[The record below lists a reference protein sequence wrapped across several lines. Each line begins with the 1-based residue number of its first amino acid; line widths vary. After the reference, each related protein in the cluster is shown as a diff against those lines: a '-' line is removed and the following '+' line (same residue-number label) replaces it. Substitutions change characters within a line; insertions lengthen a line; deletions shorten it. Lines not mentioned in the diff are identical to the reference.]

1 MSTADSTGTAGER
14 PEDGTAAAPG
24 TAEAPEA
31 AGAADVAGAPEAAG
45 PVEAAGP
52 GETSEAADPTTAAEA
67 PAGDRRA
74 RLEEEGDVAADY
86 LEELLDIADLDGDI
100 DIDVADGRAAVS
112 VVAEDAPGSLARLV
126 GTEGEVL
133 EALQELTRLAV
144 QTRTGER
151 SRLVLDVAGYRDQ
164 RRGVLTQLAQDA
176 VEEVRGGAATVHL
189 DPMNPYERKVVHD
202 VVAEAGLVSESEG
215 LADRRHVVVT
225 AS

>member
-1 MSTADSTGTAGER
+1 MSTADSTGTAAER
-14 PEDGTAAAPG
+14 PEDGTA
-24 TAEAPEA
+24 
-31 AGAADVAGAPEAAG
+31 GAAV
-45 PVEAAGP
+45 
-52 GETSEAADPTTAAEA
+52 AADAATPAEA

-112 VVAEDAPGSLARLV
+112 VVAEDAPGSLTRLV
-126 GTEGEVL
+126 GPGGEVL

-151 SRLVLDVAGYRDQ
+151 SRLVLDVGGYRDQ
-164 RRGVLTQLAQDA
+164 RRGVLTRLAQDA
-176 VEEVRGGAATVHL
+176 VAEVRGGAAAVHL